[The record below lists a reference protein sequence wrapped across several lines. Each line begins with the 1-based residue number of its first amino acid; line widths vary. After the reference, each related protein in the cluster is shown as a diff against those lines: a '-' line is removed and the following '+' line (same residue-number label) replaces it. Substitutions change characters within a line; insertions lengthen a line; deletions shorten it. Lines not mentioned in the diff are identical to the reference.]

1 MCEKW
6 ASLKDLW
13 AKIRRPV
20 ASDSEDCSLPKAWL
34 QFLAKA
40 IVSFPSKEL
49 QKAGVLETNASL
61 KASFM
66 YWPGWWGKP
75 SVLIS
80 RTKGLKSCCRDRY
93 FGTVDISG
101 GLYDLSML
109 LGWNLLTMYC
119 RILRFYHQN
128 GLFKEICCISCSLC
142 QGRHA
147 RVMFCRKLDGGN
159 CWHYML
165 ALSLGSFGKSG
176 IQGASFSLGPKRW
189 PKLGTKDS
197 VLRCQESQIHIYI

>member
-1 MCEKW
+1 
-6 ASLKDLW
+6 
-13 AKIRRPV
+13 
-20 ASDSEDCSLPKAWL
+20 
-34 QFLAKA
+34 
-40 IVSFPSKEL
+40 
-49 QKAGVLETNASL
+49 
-61 KASFM
+61 
-66 YWPGWWGKP
+66 
-75 SVLIS
+75 
-80 RTKGLKSCCRDRY
+80 
-93 FGTVDISG
+93 
-101 GLYDLSML
+101 ML

-165 ALSLGSFGKSG
+165 APSLRSFGKSG
-176 IQGASFSLGPKRW
+176 LQGASFSLGPKRW

-197 VLRCQESQIHIYI
+197 VLRCQESQIHIYIYIYITMLSKLLPQLAWDHGRSQLILSYTFIYFLECSTAGSFSHLGMFPYYVCQMRSSLSCESQRTMTLPLTRPKSC

>member
-1 MCEKW
+1 
-6 ASLKDLW
+6 
-13 AKIRRPV
+13 
-20 ASDSEDCSLPKAWL
+20 
-34 QFLAKA
+34 
-40 IVSFPSKEL
+40 
-49 QKAGVLETNASL
+49 
-61 KASFM
+61 
-66 YWPGWWGKP
+66 
-75 SVLIS
+75 
-80 RTKGLKSCCRDRY
+80 
-93 FGTVDISG
+93 
-101 GLYDLSML
+101 ML

-165 ALSLGSFGKSG
+165 APSLRSFGKSG
-176 IQGASFSLGPKRW
+176 LQGASFSLGPKRW

-197 VLRCQESQIHIYI
+197 VLRCQESQIHIYIYNDAFKTSAATGLRSWQVTANTFVHIHILSRVFYCRQLQPSRHVPLLRLPNEIFLVMWIPKDNDTAADQA